1 MVVDSRY
8 KADKVQKE
16 ADWLLVATKEAH
28 KIAAFAPMNTRPM
41 VLKLESALWVEV
53 QVV

>member
-1 MVVDSRY
+1 MVVDSRH

-16 ADWLLVATKEAH
+16 ADWRPAVTKEAH
-28 KIAAFAPMNTRPM
+28 KIAAFAPMNTRQM
-41 VLKLESALWVEV
+41 VLKLESALWVWM